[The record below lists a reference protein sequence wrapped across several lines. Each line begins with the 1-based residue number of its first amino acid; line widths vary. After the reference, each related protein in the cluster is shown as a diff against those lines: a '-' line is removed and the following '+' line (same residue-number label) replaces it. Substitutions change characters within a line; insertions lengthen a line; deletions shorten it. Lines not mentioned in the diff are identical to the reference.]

1 MPLTRQQH
9 WMKAGAAAVIATGGL
24 LALGAHPATA
34 GLTRAF
40 TDLAVWPFDGGQTLA
55 TPEVRVYA
63 AIAGGVL
70 AGWGWAL
77 WLLAGEGMAR
87 VPDLTRRIWV
97 GSVLV
102 WFAIDSAGS
111 LAAGVPLNVAG
122 NLAFLALLLGPV
134 LRRAPATAAA

>member
-1 MPLTRQQH
+1 MTMTRQQQ
-9 WMKAGAAAVIATGGL
+9 WMRTGAAAVMATGAL
-24 LALGAHPATA
+24 LVLGAHPATA

-40 TDLAVWPFDGGQTLA
+40 TDLVVWPFDGGQTLA
-55 TPEVRVYA
+55 ASEVRVYT
-63 AIAGGVL
+63 AISGGVL

-87 VPDLTRRIWV
+87 APDLTRRIWV

-102 WFAIDSAGS
+102 WFAVDSAGS
-111 LAAGVPLNVAG
+111 LAARVPLNLVG

-134 LRRAPATAAA
+134 LRRAPAPATA